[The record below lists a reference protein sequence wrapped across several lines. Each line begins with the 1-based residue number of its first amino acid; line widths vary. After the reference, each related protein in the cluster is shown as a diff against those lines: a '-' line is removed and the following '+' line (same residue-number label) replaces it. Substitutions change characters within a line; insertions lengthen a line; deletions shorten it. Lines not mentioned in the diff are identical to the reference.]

1 MITIGFSTR
10 KIDNSFV
17 ELLKKSCGVP
27 NPQIIPIE
35 NEGKYSLP
43 EAYNMILEQ
52 ATNDVVVLCHDD
64 IYFDSKN
71 WGSKLLNHFKRNS
84 DYGILGLAGS
94 TQLPSSAKWWEDFS
108 KMKGIVNHENG
119 GKKWESKY
127 STSLGNQID
136 DVVLVDGL
144 FIVLNTKN
152 IKQKFN
158 EEIKGFHFYDVDFSF
173 RNFIEDVKIG
183 VIYDVRV
190 THKSIGETNDQWEQN
205 RIVFAEKHKEI
216 LPVKIKRNLTIDSPI
231 KVLLSSLFFK
241 TFTGS
246 EMYVYELARGLKKL
260 NCDVTVLSD
269 IEGPLSKLANQ
280 QGIKTLP
287 FSNPPG
293 FKLGDG
299 KWGFNTPEG
308 FKPSQPNMMYKM
320 SEVNFDIAH
329 VQHNPIS
336 QRICDMYPNLPKL
349 STIHSEVIELEN
361 PYIHE
366 SIKEYVCIRPEIQ
379 KHIIEK
385 FNINEDVTQVIYNP
399 IDTNRFNVKDT
410 KSYPYVLFVGTIDY
424 LRENTIRDLVDYS
437 KSINKELWLVGENK
451 SNYLPELLQNTH
463 VKHFG
468 ATNKVEPY
476 VKNCY
481 ETAGILLGR
490 TTIEGWLC
498 GKSGW
503 IYNVDDKGEILNKR
517 KHEVP
522 SDVSKFDYMEV
533 AKKIKEKYIKILNDK
548 NC

>member
-10 KIDNSFV
+10 KIDDSFV
-17 ELLKKSCGVP
+17 ELLKKTCGVP

-52 ATNDVVVLCHDD
+52 ATNDIVVLCHDD

-71 WGSKLLNHFKRNS
+71 WGSKILKHFKRS
-84 DYGILGLAGS
+84 PEYGILGLAGS
-94 TQLPSSAKWWEDFS
+94 TQLPESAKWWEDFS
-108 KMKGIVNHENG
+108 KMKGIVNHEHE

-127 STSLGNQID
+127 SASLGNQIE

-144 FIVLNTKN
+144 FIVLNKKN
-152 IKQKFN
+152 IKQTFN

-183 VIYDVRV
+183 IIYDVRV
-190 THKSIGETNDQWEQN
+190 THKSIGQTNDEWEQN
-205 RIVFAEKHKEI
+205 RIKFAEKHKEL
-216 LPVKIKRNLTIDSPI
+216 LPVKIKRNLTLESPI

-260 NCDVTVLSD
+260 NCDITVLSD
-269 IEGPLSKLANQ
+269 IDGPLSTLANQ

-293 FKLGDG
+293 YKLGDG
-299 KWGFNTPEG
+299 KWGMNTPQG
-308 FKPSQPNMMYKM
+308 FVQSQPNMLYKM
-320 SEVNFDIAH
+320 SDVNFDIMH

-336 QRICDMYPNLPKL
+336 QRVCDMYPNTPKI

-361 PYIHE
+361 PFIHD
-366 SIKEYVCIRPEIQ
+366 SIKKYICIRPEIQ
-379 KHIIEK
+379 KHVVDN
-385 FNINEDVTQVIYNP
+385 FNIDETNTDVIYNP
-399 IDTNRFNVKDT
+399 IDTNRFNNVNT
-410 KSYPYVLFVGTIDY
+410 KTYPYVLFVGTIDY
-424 LRENTIRDLVDYS
+424 LREKTIRDLVEYS
-437 KSINKELWLVGENK
+437 KSIGKELWLVGENK
-451 SNYLPELLQNTH
+451 SNYLPELLNSSH
-463 VKHFG
+463 VKHFQ
-468 ATNKVEPY
+468 ATNKVEEY
-476 VKNCY
+476 VKNCT

-498 GKSGW
+498 GKPGW
-503 IYNVDDKGEILNKR
+503 IYQVDDKGDILSKER
-517 KHEVP
+517 HEVP
-522 SDVSKFDYMEV
+522 SDVEKFNSIEV
-533 AKKIKEKYIKILNDK
+533 AKKIKEEYIKILNR
-548 NC
+548 

>member
-10 KIDNSFV
+10 KIDDSFV
-17 ELLKKSCGVP
+17 ELLKKTCGVP

-52 ATNDVVVLCHDD
+52 ATNDIVVLCHDD

-71 WGSKLLNHFKRNS
+71 WGSKILKHFKRS
-84 DYGILGLAGS
+84 PEYGILGLAGS
-94 TQLPSSAKWWEDFS
+94 TQLPESAKWWEDFS
-108 KMKGIVNHENG
+108 KMKGIVNHEHE

-127 STSLGNQID
+127 SASLGNQIE

-144 FIVLNTKN
+144 FIVLNKKN
-152 IKQKFN
+152 IKQTFN

-183 VIYDVRV
+183 IIYDVRV
-190 THKSIGETNDQWEQN
+190 THKSIGQTNEQWEQN
-205 RIVFAEKHKEI
+205 RIKFAETNKDL
-216 LPVKIKRNLTIDSPI
+216 LPVKIKRNLTLESPI

-260 NCDVTVLSD
+260 NCDITVLSD
-269 IEGPLSKLANQ
+269 IDGPLSTLANQ

-293 FKLGDG
+293 YKLGDG
-299 KWGFNTPEG
+299 KWGMNTPQG
-308 FKPSQPNMMYKM
+308 FVQSQPNMLYKM
-320 SEVNFDIAH
+320 SDVNFDIMH

-336 QRICDMYPNLPKL
+336 QRVCDMYPNTPKI

-361 PYIHE
+361 PFIHD
-366 SIKEYVCIRPEIQ
+366 SIKKYICIRPEIQ
-379 KHIIEK
+379 KHVVDN
-385 FNINEDVTQVIYNP
+385 FNIDETNTDVIYNP
-399 IDTNRFNVKDT
+399 IDTNRFNNVNT
-410 KSYPYVLFVGTIDY
+410 KTYPYVLFVGTIDY
-424 LRENTIRDLVDYS
+424 LREKTIRDLVEYS
-437 KSINKELWLVGENK
+437 KSIGKELWLVGENK
-451 SNYLPELLQNTH
+451 SNYLPELLNSSH
-463 VKHFG
+463 VKHFQ
-468 ATNKVEPY
+468 ATNKVEEY
-476 VKNCY
+476 VKNCT

-498 GKSGW
+498 GKPGW
-503 IYNVDDKGEILNKR
+503 IYQVDDKGDILSKER
-517 KHEVP
+517 HEVP
-522 SDVSKFDYMEV
+522 SDVEKFNSIEV
-533 AKKIKEKYIKILNDK
+533 AKKIKEEYIKILNR
-548 NC
+548 

>member
-17 ELLKKSCGVP
+17 ELLKKSCGAS

-52 ATNDVVVLCHDD
+52 ATNDIVVLCHDD

-71 WGSKLLNHFKRNS
+71 WGSKILKHFKRS
-84 DYGILGLAGS
+84 PEYGILGLAGS
-94 TQLPSSAKWWEDFS
+94 TQLPESAKWWEDFS
-108 KMKGIVNHENG
+108 KMKGIVNHEHE

-127 STSLGNQID
+127 SASLGNQIE

-144 FIVLNTKN
+144 FIVLNKKN
-152 IKQKFN
+152 IKQTFN

-183 VIYDVRV
+183 VMYDVRV
-190 THKSIGETNDQWEQN
+190 THKSIGQTNEQWEQN
-205 RIVFAEKHKEI
+205 RIKFAEKHKDI
-216 LPVKIKRNLTIDSPI
+216 LPVKIKRNLTLKSPI

-269 IEGPLSKLANQ
+269 IDGPLSKLANQ

-293 FKLGDG
+293 YKLGDG
-299 KWGFNTPEG
+299 KWGMNTQQG
-308 FKPSQPNMMYKM
+308 FVLSQPNMMYKM
-320 SEVNFDIAH
+320 SDANFDIMH

-336 QRICDMYPNLPKL
+336 QRVCDMYPNTPKI

-361 PYIHE
+361 PFIHN
-366 SIKEYVCIRPEIQ
+366 SIKKYICIRPEIQ
-379 KHIIEK
+379 KHVVEN
-385 FNINEDVTQVIYNP
+385 FNIDESSTDVIYNP
-399 IDTNRFNVKDT
+399 IDTNRFNNVNT
-410 KSYPYVLFVGTIDY
+410 KTYPYVLFVGTIDY
-424 LRENTIRDLVDYS
+424 LREKTIRDLVEYS
-437 KSINKELWLVGENK
+437 KSIGKELWLVGENK
-451 SNYLPELLQNTH
+451 SNYLPELLNNSH
-463 VKHFG
+463 VKHFQ
-468 ATNKVEPY
+468 ATNKVEEY
-476 VKNCY
+476 VKNCT

-498 GKSGW
+498 GKPGW
-503 IYNVDDKGEILNKR
+503 IYDVDNTGNIIDKK
-517 KHEVP
+517 KYEVP
-522 SDVSKFDYMEV
+522 SDVNKFNSDEV
-533 AKKIKEKYIKILNDK
+533 AKKIKEEYIKILND
-548 NC
+548 

>member
-71 WGSKLLNHFKRNS
+71 WGSKILNHFKRNS

-108 KMKGIVNHENG
+108 KMKGIVNHEHG

-127 STSLGNQID
+127 SASLGNQID

-190 THKSIGETNDQWEQN
+190 THKSIGETNEQWEQN
-205 RIVFAEKHKEI
+205 RIVFAEKHKDI

-287 FSNPPG
+287 FSNQPG

-308 FKPSQPNMMYKM
+308 FKPSQPNMMYKT
-320 SEVNFDIAH
+320 SEVNFDIVH

-336 QRICDMYPNLPKL
+336 QRLCDMYPNIPKL

-366 SIKEYVCIRPEIQ
+366 SIKKYVCIRPEI
-379 KHIIEK
+379 KNHIVEY
-385 FNINEDVTQVIYNP
+385 FNIDKLNTEVIYNP
-399 IDTNRFNVKDT
+399 IDTSRFNTKDT
-410 KSYPYVLFVGTIDY
+410 KTYPYVLFVGTIDY
-424 LRENTIRDLVDYS
+424 LRENTIIDLVEYS

-451 SNYLPELLQNTH
+451 SNYLPELLENSH

-476 VKNCY
+476 FKNCS

-498 GKSGW
+498 GKPGW
-503 IYNVDDKGEILNKR
+503 IYNVDSSGKIIDKK

-522 SDVSKFDYMEV
+522 SDINKFNSLEV
-533 AKKIKEKYIKILNDK
+533 AKKIKEEYIKILND
-548 NC
+548 

>member
-10 KIDNSFV
+10 KIDDSFV

-71 WGSKLLNHFKRNS
+71 WGSKILNHFKRNS

-108 KMKGIVNHENG
+108 KMKGIVNHEHG

-127 STSLGNQID
+127 SASLGNQID

-152 IKQKFN
+152 VKQKFN

-190 THKSIGETNDQWEQN
+190 THKSIGETNEQWEQN
-205 RIVFAEKHKEI
+205 RIVFAEKHKDI

-287 FSNPPG
+287 FTNPPG

-299 KWGFNTPEG
+299 KWGFNRPEG
-308 FKPSQPNMMYKM
+308 FVPSQPNMMYKM
-320 SEVNFDIAH
+320 SEVNFDIIH

-336 QRICDMYPNLPKL
+336 QRACDMYPNIPKL

-366 SIKEYVCIRPEIQ
+366 SIKKYVCIRPEIQ
-379 KHIIEK
+379 NHIIEM
-385 FNINEDVTQVIYNP
+385 FNIDKLNTEVIYNP
-399 IDTNRFNVKDT
+399 IDTNRFNTKDT
-410 KSYPYVLFVGTIDY
+410 KTYPYVLFVGTIDY
-424 LRENTIRDLVDYS
+424 LREKTIRDLVEYS

-451 SNYLPELLQNTH
+451 SNYLPELLNNSH
-463 VKHFG
+463 VKHFE

-476 VKNCY
+476 VKNCS

-498 GKSGW
+498 GKPGW
-503 IYNVDDKGEILNKR
+503 IYNVDSSGNILDKK
-517 KHEVP
+517 KHDVP
-522 SDVSKFDYMEV
+522 SDMDKFNSLEV
-533 AKKIKEKYIKILNDK
+533 AKKIKEEYIKILN
-548 NC
+548 

>member
-52 ATNDVVVLCHDD
+52 ATNDIVVLCHDD

-108 KMKGIVNHENG
+108 KMKGIVNHEHG

-127 STSLGNQID
+127 SASLGNQID

-190 THKSIGETNDQWEQN
+190 THKSIGETNEQWELN
-205 RIVFAEKHKEI
+205 RIVFAEKHKEL

-385 FNINEDVTQVIYNP
+385 FNINEDITQVIYNP

-503 IYNVDDKGEILNKR
+503 IYNVDDKGQILNKE

-533 AKKIKEKYIKILNDK
+533 AKKIKEQYIKILN
-548 NC
+548 

>member
-10 KIDNSFV
+10 KIDDSFV
-17 ELLKKSCGVP
+17 ELLKKSCGVS

-52 ATNDVVVLCHDD
+52 ATNDIVVLCHDD

-71 WGSKLLNHFKRNS
+71 WGSKILKHFKRNPE
-84 DYGILGLAGS
+84 YGILGLAGS
-94 TQLPSSAKWWEDFS
+94 TQLPESAKWWEDFS
-108 KMKGIVNHENG
+108 KMKGIVNHEHE

-127 STSLGNQID
+127 SASLGNQID

-144 FIVLNTKN
+144 FIVLNKKN
-152 IKQKFN
+152 IKQTFN

-183 VIYDVRV
+183 IIYDVRV
-190 THKSIGETNDQWEQN
+190 THKSIGQTNEQWEQN
-205 RIVFAEKHKEI
+205 RIVFAEKHKDL
-216 LPVKIKRNLTIDSPI
+216 LPVKIKRNLTLNSPI

-246 EMYVYELARGLKKL
+246 EMYVYELARGLKSL

-269 IEGPLSKLANQ
+269 IDGPLSKIANQ

-293 FKLGDG
+293 YKLGDG
-299 KWGFNTPEG
+299 KWGFNTPQG
-308 FKPSQPNMMYKM
+308 VVTSQPNMMYKM
-320 SEVNFDIAH
+320 SDVNFDIAH

-336 QRICDMYPNLPKL
+336 KQVCDMYPNIPKI

-361 PYIHE
+361 PYIHN
-366 SIKEYVCIRPEIQ
+366 SIKKYICIRPEIQ
-379 KHIIEK
+379 KHVVDN
-385 FNINEDVTQVIYNP
+385 FNVVESDTEVIYNP
-399 IDTNRFNVKDT
+399 IDTKRFNTNNT
-410 KSYPYVLFVGTIDY
+410 KNYPYVLFVGTIDY
-424 LRENTIRDLVDYS
+424 LREKTIRDLVEYS

-451 SNYLPELLQNTH
+451 SNYLPELLEFSH
-463 VKHFG
+463 VKHFS
-468 ATNKVEPY
+468 ATNKVEEY
-476 VKNCY
+476 VKNCS

-498 GKSGW
+498 GKPGW
-503 IYNVDDKGEILNKR
+503 IYNVNNSGEIISKE
-517 KHEVP
+517 KYKVP
-522 SDVSKFDYMEV
+522 SDVLKFDSLEV
-533 AKKIKEKYIKILNDK
+533 AKKIKEEYIKILND
-548 NC
+548 